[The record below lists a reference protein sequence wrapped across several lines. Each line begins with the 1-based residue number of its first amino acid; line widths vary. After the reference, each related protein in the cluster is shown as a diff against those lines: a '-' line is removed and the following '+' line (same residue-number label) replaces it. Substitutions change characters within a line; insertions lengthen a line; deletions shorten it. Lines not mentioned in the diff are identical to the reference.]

1 VHESNAAAGT
11 TQVDNGIHAEHVKTR
26 FHNIAKG
33 PALCQWIKATNS
45 LHIIPVFLT
54 SYPSLCH
61 LSILQLASLLVT
73 ISKLTNVQVHMAV
86 ISCLSP
92 AARCSLLLTVG
103 ALVLV
108 LSHGAHAN
116 GGYRTGL
123 SSSFYDSSCP
133 STRDIVRRVI
143 QDARVADARIPASL
157 IRLHFHDCFAN
168 VSLQNHA

>member
-1 VHESNAAAGT
+1 MRKMSK
-11 TQVDNGIHAEHVKTR
+11 HASTKSYL
-26 FHNIAKG
+26 AKG
-33 PALCQWIKATNS
+33 QQRCATNS
-45 LHIIPVFLT
+45 LHIIPRFLT
-54 SYPSLCH
+54 PYSSLCD

-133 STRDIVRRVI
+133 STRDIVRRII